1 MVKFRT
7 FTVKS
12 GALELIIAEIMEKTN
27 NFGELAGENIKI
39 GDIVAWTKWN
49 SGNSDW
55 DQHLGVVLEVKNTIV
70 SNRMV
75 CISVVLPMKE
85 PKIPVELFT
94 FSLKLV
100 SSVEEKRV

>member
-7 FTVKS
+7 FAVKS
-12 GALELIIAEIMEKTN
+12 GVLELIIAEIMEKTN

-49 SGNSDW
+49 SSNSDW
-55 DQHLGVVLEVKNTIV
+55 DQHIGVVLEVKNTIV